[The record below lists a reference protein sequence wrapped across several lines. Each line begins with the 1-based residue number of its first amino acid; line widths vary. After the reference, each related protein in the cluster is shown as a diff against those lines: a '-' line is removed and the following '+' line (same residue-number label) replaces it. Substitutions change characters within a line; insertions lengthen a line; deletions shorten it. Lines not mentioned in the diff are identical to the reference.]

1 MRQMYIT
8 IIISES
14 DTLVYFVNFNFHTL
28 FYSTF
33 FTLLNK
39 MTRYERMMMKLER
52 VESKNWYFIN
62 F

>member
-33 FTLLNK
+33 FMLLNK
-39 MTRYERMMMKLER
+39 MTRYERMMMKF

>member
-33 FTLLNK
+33 FMLLNK
-39 MTRYERMMMKLER
+39 MNALW
-52 VESKNWYFIN
+52 KNDDEIRIL
-62 F
+62 

>member
-28 FYSTF
+28 FYSRF
-33 FTLLNK
+33 FHAFKQNDALW
-39 MTRYERMMMKLER
+39 
-52 VESKNWYFIN
+52 KNDDEIRIL
-62 F
+62 